1 MDQMAKPREKKEKL
15 LIYHI
20 SHAFTVAVNF
30 SHKRTPKSVHL

>member
-20 SHAFTVAVNF
+20 SHAFTVNF
-30 SHKRTPKSVHL
+30 SHKRKPKSVHL